1 MVIRSSRTDNSGK
14 PLTEGGI
21 KDATLDPDKIHDMW
35 AKHPQAYVGMLP
47 RKESVSATPFEWRDP
62 AGIPR
67 REWIYGNHLIRGFGS
82 ATVAPGGV
90 GKSTLVLAEAIAIA
104 TGRPILGIQPKKRGR
119 VWYWN
124 GEDPRDEVERRIAA
138 VVLHYG
144 IEPAELDGRL
154 FYDSGRDQE
163 IVIARQTRDGA
174 AIAEPVANA
183 IEETL
188 IDNEIDV
195 LTIDPF
201 ISSHRVTEN
210 DNNAI
215 DTVAKRWTAIADE
228 AQCAIELVHHV
239 RKTGGA
245 EATVEDARGAIAL
258 IAAVR
263 SARVLNVMTKDEGAR
278 TGVARHRSYFR
289 VENGKNNLA
298 PPPDAAEWYEIK
310 SVPLGNDAGLLQPG
324 DNVGVATPWT
334 WPDPLAGLSG
344 ADFEAAARLIRAGRW
359 RESSQATQW
368 VGRPDRASA
377 QTRSEQESRQSPCR
391 RHHQSMACR
400 RLDPGC

>member
-1 MVIRSSRTDNSGK
+1 MTKAPAVYHALSLALHGFPVFPIDKNGK
-14 PLTEGGI
+14 PLTQNGI
-21 KDATLDPDKIHDMW
+21 KDATTDPEQIHGLW
-35 AKHPQAYVGMLP
+35 ERHPQAGVGRLP
-47 RKESVSATPFEWRDP
+47 RKEPVSATPFKWRDP
-62 AGIPR
+62 AAIPR
-67 REWIYGNHLIRGFGS
+67 RKWIYGNHLIRGFGS

-138 VVLHYG
+138 IVLHYG

-163 IVIARQTRDGA
+163 IVIAQQTRDGA

-195 LTIDPF
+195 LAIDPF

-263 SARVLNVMTKDEGAR
+263 SARVLNVMTKEEGAR

-310 SVPLGNDAGLLQPG
+310 SVPLGNGAGLAPTG
-324 DNVGVATPWT
+324 
-334 WPDPLAGLSG
+334 
-344 ADFEAAARLIRAGRW
+344 
-359 RESSQATQW
+359 
-368 VGRPDRASA
+368 
-377 QTRSEQESRQSPCR
+377 
-391 RHHQSMACR
+391 
-400 RLDPGC
+400 

>member
-1 MVIRSSRTDNSGK
+1 MTEAPPVYYALNAARNGYPVFPIDKNGK
-14 PLTEGGI
+14 PLTENGI
-21 KDATLDPDKIHDMW
+21 KDATTDADHVTALWD
-35 AKHPQAYVGMLP
+35 KHPQAGVGRLP

-67 REWIYGNHLIRGFGS
+67 RDWIYGSHLIRGFGS

-104 TGRPILGIQPKKRGR
+104 TGRPILGIQPKKHGR

-174 AIAEPVANA
+174 AVAEPVANA

-188 IDNEIDV
+188 IDNKIDV
-195 LTIDPF
+195 LAIDPF

-245 EATVEDARGAIAL
+245 EATVEDARGATAL
-258 IAAVR
+258 MEGTREPTLRLGVR
-263 SARVLNVMTKDEGAR
+263 MTLCA
-278 TGVARHRSYFR
+278 
-289 VENGKNNLA
+289 
-298 PPPDAAEWYEIK
+298 
-310 SVPLGNDAGLLQPG
+310 
-324 DNVGVATPWT
+324 
-334 WPDPLAGLSG
+334 
-344 ADFEAAARLIRAGRW
+344 
-359 RESSQATQW
+359 
-368 VGRPDRASA
+368 
-377 QTRSEQESRQSPCR
+377 
-391 RHHQSMACR
+391 
-400 RLDPGC
+400 